1 MLTPEIR
8 DKDAAGAAVVLAEMA
23 SELREQ
29 GSSIYA
35 YLIDTYKRYGYHRNY
50 LRSTIMQG
58 AAGTAAMGE
67 IQNKLRTNPPE
78 SIGGLKVVHID
89 DYWDT
94 AKFGEFKSETDRSS
108 RNLISMKFEG
118 GLKAIIRPSGTE
130 PKNKVYLEKRSEPVG
145 AEASDDEFAAVRL
158 RVDNEVREFS
168 NAFMKMM
175 LGLIGV
181 SLPDYAMEI
190 SDLVALERK
199 RHFAETFVPEFTKR
213 AKALSDGESDAG
225 AIGTWIDAELKSYG
239 PDARLLVG
247 RGFRAYLDEQRASGL
262 GDPRILSLQE
272 KLFFS

>member
-1 MLTPEIR
+1 
-8 DKDAAGAAVVLAEMA
+8 
-23 SELREQ
+23 
-29 GSSIYA
+29 
-35 YLIDTYKRYGYHRNY
+35 
-50 LRSTIMQG
+50 
-58 AAGTAAMGE
+58 MGE

-78 SIGGLKVVHID
+78 SIGGLKVVQID

-145 AEASDDEFAAVRL
+145 AEAGDEEFTAVRE

-199 RHFAETFVPEFTKR
+199 RHFAETFVPEFTGR
-213 AKALSDGESDAG
+213 AKAFSDGESDAG
-225 AIGTWIDAELKSYG
+225 AIGKWIDAELKSYG

-247 RGFRAYLDEQRASGL
+247 RGFRAYLDEQRAEGG
-262 GDPRILSLQE
+262 GDEQVLALQE
-272 KLFFS
+272 KIFFS